1 MGLFGKIL
9 KVGKNLAGKALKI
22 AAPQVSAG
30 IAIAKKVAQR
40 GLRKNVKAAVATG
53 GAAIVGGAVAVK
65 RFARTPGGA
74 AVMAGGGGVAAGSAL
89 NMMVGGGGGT
99 GRRRRINPGNVRAMR
114 RAVRRV
120 EAGAKLYS
128 KLFRMRHG
136 QIHGAPKVA
145 IKGGRRRAA

>member
-1 MGLFGKIL
+1 MGLFGSIL
-9 KVGKNLAGKALKI
+9 KVGKGLVGKAVKI

-30 IAIAKKVAQR
+30 IGIASKIAKR
-40 GLRKNVKAAVATG
+40 GLRKNVKTAIAAG
-53 GAAIVGGAVAVK
+53 GAAIAGGAVAAK

-74 AVMAGGGGVAAGSAL
+74 AVMAGGGVAAGATAL
-89 NMMVGGGGGT
+89 QMLTGEKAGA

-114 RAVRRV
+114 RSVRRV

-136 QIHGAPKVA
+136 QIHGAPKVS
-145 IKGGRRRAA
+145 IKSGKRRAA